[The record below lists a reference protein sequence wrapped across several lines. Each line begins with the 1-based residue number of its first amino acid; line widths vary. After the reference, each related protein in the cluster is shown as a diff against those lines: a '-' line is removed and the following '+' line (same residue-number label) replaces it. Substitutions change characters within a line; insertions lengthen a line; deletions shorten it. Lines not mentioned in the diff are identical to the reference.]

1 MLTDAAVFISNLSPA
16 CVRCLCEAATE
27 CNNTFAC
34 IKGYCGPFYIS
45 KVYWIEAG
53 RPVLDEDDPERTRAY
68 EDCATDIT
76 CAARILEAY
85 MVKYGRDCNGDN
97 VTNCDDYA
105 RIHYHGG
112 TKCESPL
119 DENTFSRRYSRCR
132 PEQSEAVF
140 HLTIAIISISS
151 PKLMPMIDS
160 IINHSM
166 KQMEYPMKGHY
177 DGSTENLIHQLQC
190 NYCIAEYVGLTTGT
204 LRQQMN
210 ARLILPV
217 RAIR

>member
-1 MLTDAAVFISNLSPA
+1 MLSRRRGIQSVFISNLSPA

-132 PEQSEAVF
+132 P
-140 HLTIAIISISS
+140 
-151 PKLMPMIDS
+151 
-160 IINHSM
+160 
-166 KQMEYPMKGHY
+166 GHY

-210 ARLILPV
+210 GHHFNSNHNNPDQPV
-217 RAIR
+217 ALHA

>member
-1 MLTDAAVFISNLSPA
+1 MPTTTVPLVMFLRPDASAKMVTFPVWFFWNNSEAMLFSLRSWVLTNVLLAFLVFICSAVFISNLSPA

-34 IKGYCGPFYIS
+34 VKGYCGPFYIS
-45 KVYWIEAG
+45 KIYWIDAG

-85 MVKYGRDCNGDN
+85 MVKYGRDCNGDS

-132 PEQSEAVF
+132 PAFQCDAQRLHSASNVS
-140 HLTIAIISISS
+140 LLVSCISA
-151 PKLMPMIDS
+151 
-160 IINHSM
+160 
-166 KQMEYPMKGHY
+166 
-177 DGSTENLIHQLQC
+177 STFALYL
-190 NYCIAEYVGLTTGT
+190 
-204 LRQQMN
+204 
-210 ARLILPV
+210 
-217 RAIR
+217 